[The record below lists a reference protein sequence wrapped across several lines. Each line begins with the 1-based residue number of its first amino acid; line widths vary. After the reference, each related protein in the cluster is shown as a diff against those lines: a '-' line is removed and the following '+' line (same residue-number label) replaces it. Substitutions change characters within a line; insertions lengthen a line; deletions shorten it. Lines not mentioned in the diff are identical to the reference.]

1 MSYIDLIIKY
11 LSGDLSKEDAASF
24 ERELDSDAGL
34 RASYERHAAA
44 FELIRHQLQ
53 KRDEEAFKTQL
64 LEIMNRQSPRKP
76 ARSAG
81 FRFRWLIAASAASLL
96 AVLLIFLPVHPGN
109 QKILT
114 RYFHPERDPVVLAL
128 EQDTRGTPEPGIAA
142 YKNGD
147 YEQSMDLLLARFG
160 EIGDLERIQL
170 YCLLASMELDRQQE
184 VLPRIPHRESPPQ
197 DLMGRVLTWY
207 VALAL
212 LKSDRRPEAL
222 ELIHILAEQEGPYQP
237 EAIKLEKVL
246 LK

>member
-11 LSGDLSKEDAASF
+11 LAGDLSMEDAASF
-24 ERELDSDAGL
+24 ERKLESDAEL
-34 RASYERHAAA
+34 RASYELHAAA
-44 FELIRHQLQ
+44 FELIRHQLR
-53 KRDEEAFKTQL
+53 KRDEEAFKTEL
-64 LEIMNRQSPRKP
+64 LNIMNRESPREP
-76 ARSAG
+76 VRTTS
-81 FRFRWLIAASAASLL
+81 FRLRWLIAAFAACLL

-109 QKILT
+109 QKILS

-147 YEQSMDLLLARFG
+147 FEQSMELLLARLG
-160 EIGDLERIQL
+160 ETGDPERIQL
-170 YCLLASMELDRQQE
+170 FCLLASMELDRQQE
-184 VLPRIPHRESPPQ
+184 VLLRIAPREAPPQ
-197 DLMGRVLTWY
+197 DQLDRALTWY

-212 LKSDRRPEAL
+212 LRSDRMPEAL
-222 ELIHILAEQEGPYQP
+222 ERIHFLGEQEGPYQL